1 MKDNRLTEKNGH
13 GTWELNESRFSVRH
27 SGTHTWMALIDQFTV
42 QNQSHGPLSQ
52 GPCTLVPRQ

>member
-1 MKDNRLTEKNGH
+1 MDTEPGNWMRAAFQLD
-13 GTWELNESRFSVRH
+13 TQL
-27 SGTHTWMALIDQFTV
+27 HTLIDQFTV